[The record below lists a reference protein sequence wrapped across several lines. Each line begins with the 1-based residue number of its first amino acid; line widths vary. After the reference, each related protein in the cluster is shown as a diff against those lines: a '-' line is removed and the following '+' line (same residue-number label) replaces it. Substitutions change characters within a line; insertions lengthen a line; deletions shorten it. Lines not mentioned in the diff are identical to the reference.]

1 MNKEIFDENIQI
13 FLNFYK
19 AKQAELNELKIGL
32 EEDGEQRDILDSF
45 LDFLNLEKNDETRY
59 AVYMRLGQL
68 KEDALKLCL
77 EKQGKNSEE
86 IPEILYEAY
95 IFVKNYHNDISQK

>member
-1 MNKEIFDENIQI
+1 MNKQLFEQNLQI

-32 EEDGEQRDILDSF
+32 DSEGEQRDILDSF
-45 LDFLNLEKNDETRY
+45 LVFLDLKITDETRY

-77 EKQGKNSEE
+77 
-86 IPEILYEAY
+86 
-95 IFVKNYHNDISQK
+95 QKD